1 VFSVDYILDRKL
13 YDIIYALEVFGSG
26 TLPNTAQAVARA
38 ADAVVG
44 VWTNTARGAF
54 KRTTGGYAHGIE
66 SGKIYPYNGD
76 QFHSAVI
83 NTAVNAK
90 SVEYGRTSS
99 DVQKILSTSNKVRVS
114 KKDNR
119 RYLIIPFRHG
129 VPGSVEY
136 KPMTKDVYKVAKEL
150 TVSRKTGAR
159 TEPSQQGAKTFKEA
173 QLQLAHGHPQ
183 GKTVER
189 YGYKWGERLSKRMMI
204 ANDLAGKN
212 YEGMVRFPRDSGVG
226 TKYMT
231 FRVMKEGTTGW
242 TYPGL
247 HIAEKAARAS
257 KFVVQRII
265 QQGFEADKK
274 AFMEMYL

>member
-1 VFSVDYILDRKL
+1 LLSIDYILDRKL
-13 YDIIYALEVFGSG
+13 HDIIYALEVFGSG

-38 ADAVVG
+38 ANEVVG

-54 KRTTGGYAHGIE
+54 KRTTGGYALGIE
-66 SGKIYPYNGD
+66 NGKIYPYNGD

-114 KKDNR
+114 KDNR

-136 KPMTKDVYKVAKEL
+136 KPMTKDVYKVAKEM

-159 TEPSQQGAKTFKEA
+159 IEPSQQGAKTFKEA
-173 QLQLAHGHPQ
+173 QLQLSHGHPQ
-183 GKTVER
+183 GKTVKR
-189 YGYKWGERLSKRMMI
+189 YGYNWGGRLSKRMMI

-247 HIAEKAARAS
+247 HIAEKAMQAS

-265 QQGFEADKK
+265 RLGFEEDIKVFTK
-274 AFMEMYL
+274 MYL